1 MTQSILSMCLH
12 AVSKADAKAIGQIVH
27 FTGSPCKHGHISWR
41 SVGSSNCSECLIAF
55 RKKPDVIARA
65 RAAER
70 VRMEDPGHRQKMAAS
85 SRAHHHQNRD
95 VVLEKMKG
103 RNALYYQANK
113 ERIKQQVAEYQAS
126 RPEEHRAYKA
136 GWERNARKTRPEY
149 AARATM
155 RKLISRVCERIQMSR
170 KDAGG
175 TESALGYTTLAF
187 KDHIER
193 QFAKGMS
200 WENRAEWHV
209 DHIIP
214 LASFDLSR
222 ASERVAANALY
233 NLRPIWAEE
242 NMTKGSIITTL
253 L

>member
-12 AVSKADAKAIGQIVH
+12 IVSKSDAKAIGQIFY
-27 FTGSPCKHGHISWR
+27 FTGSPCKYGHISWR
-41 SVGSSNCSECLIAF
+41 SVGSSNCAECLIAF

-65 RAAER
+65 REAER
-70 VRMEDPGHRQKMAAS
+70 KRMEDPAHREKVNAAG
-85 SRAHHHQNRD
+85 RAHHHKNRE

-103 RNALYYQANK
+103 RNAAYYQANK
-113 ERIKQQVAEYQAS
+113 ERIKRQVSEYQAS
-126 RPEEHRAYKA
+126 RPDEHRAYKA
-136 GWERNARKTRPEY
+136 SWERKARRTRPEY

-155 RKLISRVCERIQMSR
+155 RKLISRVCDRIQMSR

-193 QFAKGMS
+193 QFAKGMT

-222 ASERVAANALY
+222 SSERSAANALS

-242 NMTKGSIITTL
+242 NMTKGRIIMTL